1 MADAVKRAV
10 DLLGAVLGLV
20 VLAPLVLA
28 IAAVLRYRC
37 GSPVLFRQERAG
49 RDGVPFTMVKFRTMR
64 APVTAD
70 EPDPARTTPLGAA
83 LRTRS
88 LDELPQLW
96 NVLRGQMSLV
106 GPRPTLPEQVVRY
119 SPRQAG
125 RLDVRP
131 GLSGWAQVCG
141 RNSLSWP
148 ERIELDL
155 WYVAHRSLL
164 LDLRIIARTLRQVAR
179 PTGVTG
185 AGGRNPGFPH
195 PSPVPLVPRRV
206 P

>member
-1 MADAVKRAV
+1 VADAVKRAV

-20 VLAPLVLA
+20 VLAPLVLV

-49 RDGVPFTMVKFRTMR
+49 RGGAPFTMVKFRTMR

-70 EPDPARTTPLGAA
+70 EPDLPRTTPLGAA

-106 GPRPTLPEQVVRY
+106 GPRPTLPEQVARY

-125 RLDVRP
+125 RLGVRP

-155 WYVAHRSLL
+155 WYVAHRSLR
-164 LDLRIIARTLRQVAR
+164 LDLRIIALSLLQVAR

-195 PSPVPLVPRRV
+195 PAPLGSRRV